1 MNTSAHNSTHN
12 STCVPSGAYHA
23 NNEGNKYAHYDM
35 KPCLIASC
43 IYINTTRNTGEMRIV
58 SNHSARVI
66 GYPVFV
72 HTRSPICDL
81 RVCIVQ
87 VSFLI

>member
-1 MNTSAHNSTHN
+1 
-12 STCVPSGAYHA
+12 
-23 NNEGNKYAHYDM
+23 M
-35 KPCLIASC
+35 KHCLIASC

-58 SNHSARVI
+58 SNHSGRVI

-72 HTRSPICDL
+72 HPLAAVCDL

-87 VSFLI
+87 VSFFNVKMQIETITNNMMQLISRSE